1 LALLARERVVV
12 VVVEM
17 KVVVREVRVVV
28 GEVRVGVGEVRVGG
42 EVMVG
47 AGVVVAGVGG
57 LGGVAGVGGVGG
69 WREWWRWWRWWESAH
84 VVHNHWDSA
93 LASQHSYTVPSAILS
108 AQMEGLM
115 PPSKNDWQDTPE
127 HHF

>member
-17 KVVVREVRVVV
+17 KVVVR
-28 GEVRVGVGEVRVGG
+28 EVRVGVGEVRVGG

-57 LGGVAGVGGVGG
+57 VGGVAGVGGVGG
-69 WREWWRWWRWWESAH
+69 VAGVVAVVAVVGGGGGGSAH

>member
-1 LALLARERVVV
+1 MV

-28 GEVRVGVGEVRVGG
+28 GEVRVGG

-57 LGGVAGVGGVGG
+57 VGGVAGVVAVVAVVGG
-69 WREWWRWWRWWESAH
+69 GGGGSAH

>member
-28 GEVRVGVGEVRVGG
+28 GEVRVGG

-57 LGGVAGVGGVGG
+57 VGGVAGVGGVGG
-69 WREWWRWWRWWESAH
+69 VAG
-84 VVHNHWDSA
+84 VVAVVAVVGGGGGGPLMS
-93 LASQHSYTVPSAILS
+93 SITIGTVPWR
-108 AQMEGLM
+108 
-115 PPSKNDWQDTPE
+115 PSTVTLYQVPSFPHRWKG
-127 HHF
+127 

>member
-1 LALLARERVVV
+1 
-12 VVVEM
+12 
-17 KVVVREVRVVV
+17 VVV
-28 GEVRVGVGEVRVGG
+28 GGGGGG
-42 EVMVG
+42 E
-47 AGVVVAGVGG
+47 GG
-57 LGGVAGVGGVGG
+57 GGGDGGSGSGGDGGGGVAGVGWEGGVAGVVAVVAVVGG
-69 WREWWRWWRWWESAH
+69 GGEGSTH

>member
-57 LGGVAGVGGVGG
+57 VGGVAGVVAVVAVVGG
-69 WREWWRWWRWWESAH
+69 GGGGSAH

>member
-1 LALLARERVVV
+1 MVV

-47 AGVVVAGVGG
+47 AGVVVAGVAGV
-57 LGGVAGVGGVGG
+57 GVAGVVAVVAVVGG
-69 WREWWRWWRWWESAH
+69 GGGGSAH